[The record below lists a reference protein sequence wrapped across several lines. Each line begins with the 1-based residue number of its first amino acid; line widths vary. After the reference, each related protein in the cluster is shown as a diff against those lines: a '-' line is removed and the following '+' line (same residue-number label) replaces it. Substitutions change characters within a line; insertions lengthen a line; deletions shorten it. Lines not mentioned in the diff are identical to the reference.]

1 MPRIT
6 PSVTPATLGRR
17 ARALSGPVTGLAA
30 GNSVVTSDMRNGGQP
45 ASFQVAGTGPDSS
58 GSSTGHARQT
68 GLITPTTPD
77 LRRPDQSR
85 AAYGGGWSDG
95 RLTLRERFIQVM
107 RGTSRQGAQESHSGI
122 PNPQEDGP
130 PAPQYLMDNRTESW
144 QIGTDKTTQED
155 NSGPFAT
162 TVTTQITQAAQNI
175 GGGPGQMTYLAGRQY
190 PLGNQGDPWSPVWGG
205 TPGLTRAYGARG
217 PAGVSGPAPKTF
229 ALPGDGSGA
238 RVGTLLSPGDP
249 TDGPQKIRG
258 GVPHGLH
265 SPTVQS
271 VKVTLSRLGAIP
283 VQKPPRDDR
292 PNNSK
297 IAGLSMSQ
305 MYPAEGSTSSAR
317 TPRATNT
324 GRRPGINDRFRGS
337 TS

>member
-6 PSVTPATLGRR
+6 PTVAPATLGRR
-17 ARALSGPVTGLAA
+17 SRSLSGPVTARAA
-30 GNSVVTSDMRNGGQP
+30 GNSVVTSDMRGGGRPAAWPGVANGACTQ
-45 ASFQVAGTGPDSS
+45 
-58 GSSTGHARQT
+58 SSTERARET

-85 AAYGGGWSDG
+85 AAYGGGWADG
-95 RLTLRERFIQVM
+95 RLTLRERFVQVM
-107 RGTSRQGAQESHSGI
+107 RGTSRTGAQESHSGV

-162 TVTTQITQAAQNI
+162 TVTTDYAQAAQNV
-175 GGGPGQMTYLAGRQY
+175 GGAAGQLSYLAGRRW
-190 PLGNQGDPWSPVWGG
+190 PLGTQGDPWSPVWGG
-205 TPGLTRAYGARG
+205 TPGLVREYGVRG
-217 PAGVSGPAPKTF
+217 VAGVTGPEPRMF
-229 ALPGDGSGA
+229 ALAGDGSGA
-238 RVGTLLSPGDP
+238 RVGTLLTAGDP
-249 TDGPQKIRG
+249 ADGPQKIRG

-265 SPTVQS
+265 SPTIQS
-271 VKVTLSRLGAIP
+271 TRVTMARLGSIP

-292 PNNSK
+292 PSNSK
-297 IAGLSMSQ
+297 IAGQSMSQ
-305 MYPAEGSTSSAR
+305 MYPQEGSTSSAR

-324 GRRPGINDRFRGS
+324 GRRPGINDRFRGRA
-337 TS
+337 